1 MKEFILSKE
10 KRFFKSHA
18 FTFKHKIKLYNGL
31 DVRNM
36 MRIIMDYTTLE
47 FLDTRT
53 DGQTDGWTDRRGSQ
67 NSYLDILAV
76 AASICSS
83 ALPCPARH

>member
-1 MKEFILSKE
+1 MTFCVKTAGSGV
-10 KRFFKSHA
+10 RF
-18 FTFKHKIKLYNGL
+18 
-31 DVRNM
+31 
-36 MRIIMDYTTLE
+36 
-47 FLDTRT
+47 RT
-53 DGQTDGWTDRRGSQ
+53 HGTQMTENGWTDRHGSQ

>member
-1 MKEFILSKE
+1 
-10 KRFFKSHA
+10 
-18 FTFKHKIKLYNGL
+18 
-31 DVRNM
+31 
-36 MRIIMDYTTLE
+36 MDYTTLE
-47 FLDTRT
+47 FLDTRR
-53 DGQTDGWTDRRGSQ
+53 DGQMDGWTDRRGSQ

>member
-1 MKEFILSKE
+1 
-10 KRFFKSHA
+10 
-18 FTFKHKIKLYNGL
+18 
-31 DVRNM
+31 
-36 MRIIMDYTTLE
+36 MDYTILE
-47 FLDTRT
+47 FLDTQTNGR
-53 DGQTDGWTDRRGSQ
+53 TDGWTDRRGSQ

>member
-1 MKEFILSKE
+1 
-10 KRFFKSHA
+10 
-18 FTFKHKIKLYNGL
+18 
-31 DVRNM
+31 
-36 MRIIMDYTTLE
+36 MDYTILE

-53 DGQTDGWTDRRGSQ
+53 NGRTDGWTDRRGSQ

-83 ALPCPARH
+83 ALPYPAPNWWWRAYWQQRYSGLAQELS